1 MSPKPARDRLAAAG
15 LRAGSAIIG
24 HAPRLLESVRAT
36 IAVEEIEQVDLLLR
50 VMAGFDNDEAE
61 HLEAVG
67 TLAMLLAD
75 HYGLTTEQVAS
86 SLLAGRVHDIG
97 KLAISRTV
105 LFKPGSPSRNE
116 WAELKLHPVY
126 GGSTLAGL
134 PRLKRLAPIIIAHH
148 ERADGLGYPYGLA
161 GSEIPIESQIVAI
174 AEAFCAMTVPR
185 PYCPTRLPNEAI
197 EELQR
202 CAGAQFSAELVEA
215 FADMF
220 RQRPDVPQGDEP

>member
-1 MSPKPARDRLAAAG
+1 MPSNPARDRLSAAG
-15 LRAGSAIIG
+15 LRAGRSVIR
-24 HAPRLLESVRAT
+24 HAPRVLE
-36 IAVEEIEQVDLLLR
+36 AVQAAVAGEEIEQVDLLMR
-50 VMAGFDNDEAE
+50 VMAGFDAEEAE

-67 TLAMLLAD
+67 TLSMLLAD
-75 HYGLTTEQVAS
+75 HYGLTTDQVATC
-86 SLLAGRVHDIG
+86 LLAGRVHDIG

-105 LFKPGSPSRNE
+105 LFKPGSPSKDE

-148 ERADGLGYPYGLA
+148 ERVDGLGYPYGLA

-174 AEAFCAMTVPR
+174 VEAFCAMTVPR
-185 PYCPTRLPNEAI
+185 PYCATRLPNEAI
-197 EELQR
+197 AELQR
-202 CAGAQFSAELVEA
+202 CAGAQFNADLVEA

-220 RQRPDVPQGDEP
+220 RERATAPEADDP